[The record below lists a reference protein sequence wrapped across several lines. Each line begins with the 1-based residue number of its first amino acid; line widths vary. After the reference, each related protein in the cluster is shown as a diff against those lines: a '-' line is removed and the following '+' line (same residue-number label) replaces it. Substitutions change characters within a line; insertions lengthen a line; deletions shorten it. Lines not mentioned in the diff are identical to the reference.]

1 MTRLSSNKQRKYP
14 IKIDYICLMKQILI
28 SLVFFMAL
36 ACSPEKKQYEISV
49 KITGDH
55 PSLDTGEAWLNTLSR
70 YETFSDTVS
79 VRNGKFTFRGVIN
92 TPGTLPY
99 ALGGLTISYFFTWKT
114 TSMKSRHKSMI

>member
-1 MTRLSSNKQRKYP
+1 MKKSL
-14 IKIDYICLMKQILI
+14 KIDYICLMKQILI

-36 ACSPEKKQYEISV
+36 ACSPDKKQYEISV

-55 PSLDTGEAWLNTLSR
+55 PSLDTGEAWLNTLYR

-92 TPGTLPY
+92 TPGNV
-99 ALGGLTISYFFTWKT
+99 TIRIKGINDFILLYLENDKYEITAQ
-114 TSMKSRHKSMI
+114 